1 MKEKKTKRRAW
12 RGLATT
18 GTSLLALTLSAS
30 MVVDTFR
37 TDIDKFLGTQSTKMV
52 TDNQTA
58 EDYTYKSD
66 YSSTTELLDSIEDL
80 GERMSEEGTVLLKNN
95 GALPLSEDET
105 KKVSLLGFSS
115 YYPVQGG
122 DFGSSLSDNEGT
134 DADTVDLVE
143 AFEAKGYS
151 INPTLQKLYEGLK
164 EDFKSEAVLPWGVTT
179 YYRATSPAVG
189 GTFTSL
195 EPTQETLDQ
204 ADSTWKDSMD
214 DYNVMIVTIARAAG
228 ENTNYTPGTDGVNPD
243 QDLNQEDP
251 LGLSDTERATIQ
263 AAIEAKEKNGG
274 KVIVLLNNASA
285 MEIDELKNNDGI
297 DAMLEVGIPG
307 GYGFYGV
314 ADVLS
319 GEENPSGHLADT
331 YAVDNSASP
340 AAQNYGDYEWTN
352 ADSDYSI
359 NSELVEAEGIYTGY
373 KYYETRYADTVLGQG
388 NASDSVGSSTGGAWT
403 YDSEV
408 SYAFGYGLSY
418 TTFSQTLDSLDV
430 DLENK
435 TVTAQVTVTNT
446 GDVAGKD
453 VVELYTSLPYT
464 DYDKE
469 HLVEKSAVQLL
480 DYEKTKELEPGESVT
495 VTITADAQDMAS
507 WDSTASNEAG
517 TTGNY
522 ILDAGDY
529 YFTIGNGAHEA
540 VNNVLAAQGYDTSSG
555 MTSAGDASNVKTWNL
570 AQMDTRTF
578 AETENGTA
586 VENQLQDMDLNTY
599 MPGTVTYLTRNDWSG
614 TFPKTYKD
622 LTATDEMIE
631 IMQNDTYEITDQ
643 GDTDEVT
650 FGADNGLTLADLKGE
665 TDLSDDKWSELM
677 DQITLEDCMIRLG
690 FGGTSTKPIASI
702 SSPEAVQND
711 GPNGFNSYTLGQY
724 ANTDTD
730 SADPCAIDPDDKNL
744 NYKFGTMVS
753 EPVIAQTF
761 SKELAAEYGQVI
773 GNYSLWSNL
782 TIFWGAGTNLHRC
795 PYNARNHEYYSED
808 AVLTAYQASNYI
820 TAAQKYGVLIAP
832 KHFAFNDTEINR
844 SGIATFMT
852 EQKARENELRGVQA
866 SIEDAQALAVMTT
879 FNRIGCTAGN
889 AHYGLLMNILRK
901 EWGFKGLISE
911 DFIQDANYSV
921 LKEAAH
927 CGVTMTCNTG
937 DSSMEA
943 VSAKW
948 DYWTLENVSK
958 DAELMQD
965 LKNDMTWQNYA
976 LANSNAMDGLNS
988 SSRIESVRTWY
999 DNALTA
1005 AEIIFALLTIAA
1017 IAMYVKNTK
1026 KSK

>member
-1 MKEKKTKRRAW
+1 MKEKKTKRRVW
-12 RGLATT
+12 RGVATT
-18 GTSLLALTLSAS
+18 GTSLLALSLSAS
-30 MVVDTFR
+30 MVIDTFR
-37 TDIDKFLGTQSTKMV
+37 TDIDKFLGTQSTQMV
-52 TDNQTA
+52 TDNQT
-58 EDYTYKSD
+58 EDDYTYKSD
-66 YSSTTELLDSIEDL
+66 YSSTTELLDSIENL

-95 GALPLSEDET
+95 GALPLSADEK
-105 KKVSLLGFSS
+105 KKVTFLGFSS
-115 YYPVQGG
+115 YFPVQGG
-122 DFGSSLSDNEGT
+122 DFGSTLAENKGT
-134 DADTVDLVE
+134 DADTVDMVQ

-151 INPTLQKLYEGLK
+151 LNPTVQQMYEGMK
-164 EDFKSEAVLPWGVTT
+164 EDFKSEAVLPWGVVT
-179 YYRATSPAVG
+179 YYRATAPAVG

-195 EPTQETLDQ
+195 EPSQEKLDK
-204 ADSTWKDSMD
+204 AEPTWKDSMN

-228 ENTNYTPGTDGVNPD
+228 ENANYTPGEEGVNPE
-243 QDLNQEDP
+243 QNLNQADP
-251 LGLSDTERATIQ
+251 LGLSDTERATID
-263 AAIEAKEKNGG
+263 AAVKAKAENGG

-319 GEENPSGHLADT
+319 GDANPSGHLADT

-359 NSELVEAEGIYTGY
+359 NSEIVEAESIYTGY

-403 YDSEV
+403 YNSEV
-408 SYAFGYGLSY
+408 SYPFGYGLSY
-418 TTFSQTLDSLDV
+418 TTFTQTLDSLNV

-435 TVTAQVTVTNT
+435 TVTAEVTVTNT

-453 VVELYTSLPYT
+453 VVQLYASTPYT

-469 HLVEKSAVQLL
+469 HLVEKAAVQLL
-480 DYEKTKELEPGESVT
+480 DYEKTDELAPGEST
-495 VTITADAQDMAS
+495 KVTITADAQDMAS
-507 WDSTASNEAG
+507 WDSTAANEAG

-529 YFTIGNGAHEA
+529 YFTIGNGAHDA
-540 VNNVLAAQGYDTSSG
+540 VNNVLAAQGYSESNG
-555 MTSAGDASNVKTWNL
+555 MTSAGDAANVKSWNL
-570 AQMDTRTF
+570 AAMDTTTF
-578 AETENGTA
+578 AKTENGTA

-599 MPGTVTYLTRNDWSG
+599 MPDTVTYLTRSDWSG

-622 LTATDEMIE
+622 LTATDEMVQ
-631 IMQNDTYEITDQ
+631 IMQNDTYEITEQ
-643 GDTDEVT
+643 GDPDSVT
-650 FGADNGLTLADLKGE
+650 FGADNGLTLADLKGN
-665 TDLSDDKWSELM
+665 TDLADEKWSELM
-677 DQITLEDCMIRLG
+677 DQITLEDCMIRVG
-690 FGGTSTKPIASI
+690 FGGTSTKPIESI

-724 ANTDTD
+724 ANTNT
-730 SADPCAIDPDDKNL
+730 SSPDPCAVDPDDKNL

-761 SKELAAEYGQVI
+761 SKQLAAEYGQVI

-782 TIFWGAGTNLHRC
+782 TIFWGAGTNLHRT

-820 TAAQKYGVLIAP
+820 AEAQKYGVLIAP

-866 SIEDAQALAVMTT
+866 SVEDAQTLAMMTT

-889 AHYGLLMNILRK
+889 AHYGLLMK
-901 EWGFKGLISE
+901 
-911 DFIQDANYSV
+911 
-921 LKEAAH
+921 H
-927 CGVTMTCNTG
+927 
-937 DSSMEA
+937 SS
-943 VSAKW
+943 
-948 DYWTLENVSK
+948 
-958 DAELMQD
+958 
-965 LKNDMTWQNYA
+965 
-976 LANSNAMDGLNS
+976 
-988 SSRIESVRTWY
+988 
-999 DNALTA
+999 
-1005 AEIIFALLTIAA
+1005 
-1017 IAMYVKNTK
+1017 
-1026 KSK
+1026 